1 MKGNEE
7 RITQMSRPVERP
19 VTFLTVHASDFATW
33 VVPFAGM
40 PTP

>member
-7 RITQMSRPVERP
+7 RITQMSRP

-33 VVPFAGM
+33 EVPFAGM